1 MTFPDYLVIGLY
13 FAFILTLGYAFRSF
27 SRNTSD
33 YFRGGGLMLWWM
45 AGSSAFMTQFSAW
58 TFIGAAGKAYLD
70 GPIVLTVFL
79 ANAAGFM
86 VNYWVFAARMRQT
99 RLVTGIEVI
108 RQRYGK
114 GAEQLFTWLEIPIGL
129 IYAAIWLNALGQFL
143 SQAFPGFGLET
154 TILATGLVVLVVSL
168 LGGAWAVSATDFIQ
182 LTLLMLLAVVTAF
195 FSLWEVGGP
204 VALARDFPVDSLF
217 GRDLNLPLLAITW
230 IALVFLKQV
239 LNTNKMTSAHRY
251 LNARDSGEAR
261 KAALLAAILFCIGSF
276 VWFIPPM
283 AGAVLFPDIGAELA
297 TQVARPEELAY
308 AVVAQNVLPSGMV
321 GLLVVAIFAA
331 TMSSMDSG
339 LNRNTGIFVLN
350 FYKPVLRRNASEK
363 ELFLVSR
370 ITTFALGMLIIGMAI
385 YLERLMGARE
395 GFGLFELMLSF
406 GAMVAVPIGIP
417 IIFGLFVRR
426 VPDWVC
432 WTCALIGL
440 AGAFLSQRVFT
451 GAWFQ
456 EWSGLELTA
465 RELSD
470 YGYCV
475 SFLCG
480 ALLPTLWFF
489 AARRFYREPTGE
501 RARELAEF
509 WAKVERPVVKAE
521 HSGDRN
527 YAQCRLIGLTAYA
540 FGAFL
545 FVLAVFAPNAWSGR
559 LAFGFCAA
567 VLGLIGWLLLRTAR
581 RYGVPELSSLAKSES
596 GVS

>member
-1 MTFPDYLVIGLY
+1 MTTPDYLVIGLY
-13 FAFILTLGYAFRSF
+13 FAFILILGYAFRTF
-27 SRNTSD
+27 SSNTSD

-79 ANAAGFM
+79 ANAVGFM

-108 RQRYGK
+108 RQRFGK

-129 IYAAIWLNALGQFL
+129 TYASIWLNALGQFL
-143 SQAFPGFGLET
+143 TQAFPGFGLEA
-154 TILATGLVVLVVSL
+154 TILATGLVVLLVSL

-182 LTLLMLLAVVTAF
+182 LTLLMLLAVVTAA

-204 VALARDFPVDSLF
+204 VQLAREFPVDSLF
-217 GRDLNLPLLAITW
+217 GRDINLPLLGLTW

-261 KAALLAAILFCIGSF
+261 KAALLAAVLFCIGSV

-283 AGAVLFPDIGAELA
+283 AGAVLYPDLGAYLPA
-297 TQVARPEELAY
+297 SVSRPEELAY
-308 AVVAQNVLPSGMV
+308 AVVAQNVLPAGMV

-350 FYKPVLRRNASEK
+350 FYKPIVRPQASEK
-363 ELFLVSR
+363 ELFFVSR
-370 ITTFALGMLIIGMAI
+370 LATLILGFVIIGMAI
-385 YLERLMGARE
+385 FLERLMGKHE

-417 IIFGLFVRR
+417 IIFGLFVKRI
-426 VPDWVC
+426 PDWSC
-432 WTCALIGL
+432 WTCALVGL
-440 AGAFLSQRVFT
+440 LGAFLSQRVFT
-451 GAWFQ
+451 AEWFQ
-456 EWSGLELTA
+456 AWAGLEFTT
-465 RELSD
+465 RERSD
-470 YGYCV
+470 YGYCI

-480 ALLPTLWFF
+480 AALPMIWLFVS
-489 AARRFYREPTGE
+489 RYFYREPSGE
-501 RARELAEF
+501 RARELEEF
-509 WAKVERPVVKAE
+509 WNRVETPVAPSEAK
-521 HSGDRN
+521 GDRN

-540 FGAFL
+540 FGLFL
-545 FVLAVFAPNAWSGR
+545 FLLAIFAPNEWLGR
-559 LAFGFCAA
+559 LAFVFCAA

-581 RYGVPELSSLAKSES
+581 RFGAPPLLKSAEGS
-596 GVS
+596 AS